1 MAEDEGHAGI
11 DTQSLG
17 VKKKLIYR
25 EKIKRLSPKVL
36 SIPGPTSGNI

>member
-1 MAEDEGHAGI
+1 LII

-25 EKIKRLSPKVL
+25 EKIKRSSPKVL